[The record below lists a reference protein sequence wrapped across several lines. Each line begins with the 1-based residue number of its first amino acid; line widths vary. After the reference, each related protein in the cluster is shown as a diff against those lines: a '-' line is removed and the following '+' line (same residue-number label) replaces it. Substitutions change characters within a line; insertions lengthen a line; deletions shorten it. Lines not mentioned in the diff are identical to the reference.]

1 MSLSLGV
8 EGQISQG
15 PYALPIAAL
24 TADAA
29 AACTLDTLIILLIDR
44 CDRGSVSVC
53 GRQAHERHSNG
64 GGARA
69 KSRRASS
76 PALSFVLHLL
86 VVMEGVGRV
95 GILGVTTSTSGA
107 PSVAAVIIIISSI
120 SYDYC

>member
-1 MSLSLGV
+1 M

-15 PYALPIAAL
+15 SYALPIAAL

-53 GRQAHERHSNG
+53 GRQAHERHSNSR
-64 GGARA
+64 GARA

-76 PALSFVLHLL
+76 PALSFVLQLL
-86 VVMEGVGRV
+86 VVAEDVGKV
-95 GILGVTTSTSGA
+95 GILGVTASTSGA
-107 PSVAAVIIIISSI
+107 PSVVVIIIIIIIII